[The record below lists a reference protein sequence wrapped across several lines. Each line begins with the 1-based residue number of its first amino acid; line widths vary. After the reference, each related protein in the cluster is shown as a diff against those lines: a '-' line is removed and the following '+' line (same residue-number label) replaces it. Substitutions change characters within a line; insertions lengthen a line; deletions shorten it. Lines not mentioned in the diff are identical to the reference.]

1 MKPKLKR
8 ALQNTALVVVTFV
21 LCFVVLEVVLRLA
34 GYGKVEVYEPH
45 PTLYWRNKPNQD
57 AFTTINRKPF
67 HVNSKGTRGPEFTE
81 EKPPNTIRIIT
92 LGDST
97 TFGWGL
103 ADDETWPA
111 KLEEYLQKEVGAD
124 KEIEVINAGVN
135 SWSYA
140 QMYVYFRDYAVDYD
154 PDFVILA
161 EANLWT
167 QFSEKNS
174 PEFVESFLRRV
185 WIKNLLRRSAIY
197 HFFLEVQMRNL
208 YARVRAR
215 FIPVDPANDTFLKEQ
230 QQEDPAAFF
239 QDSMEKLVQTA
250 RSNNITPII
259 AFLPNL
265 HDFQHTN
272 NMALKAKLQATQKL
286 DVPFVDLRPEIRPK
300 GESVYLEGDLSHF
313 TEEGNEIIARKI
325 AETML
330 PMINP

>member
-8 ALQNTALVVVTFV
+8 FLQNSALVIGTF
-21 LCFVVLEVVLRLA
+21 LFCFVALELLLRVA

-57 AFTTINRKPF
+57 AFTTINRRPF
-67 HVNSKGTRGPEFTE
+67 HVNSKATRGPEFSE
-81 EKPPNTIRIIT
+81 EKSPNTIRIIT

-97 TFGWGL
+97 TFGWGM
-103 ADDETWPA
+103 ADDQTWPA
-111 KLEEYLQKEVGAD
+111 KLEQYLQAEIKG

-140 QMYVYFRDYAVDYD
+140 QMFVYFRDYAIQYD

-161 EANLWT
+161 EANQWT

-174 PEFVESFLRRV
+174 PEFVKSFLRRV
-185 WIKNLLRRSAIY
+185 WFKNLLRRSAIY
-197 HFFLEVQMRNL
+197 HYFLEVKLRDL
-208 YARVRAR
+208 YTKARAR
-215 FIPVDPANDTFLKEQ
+215 FIPVDAANDTFLKEQ

-239 QDSMEKLVQTA
+239 QNTMEDLIHLA
-250 RSNNITPII
+250 RTNKIQPII
-259 AFLPNL
+259 VFLPNL

-272 NMALKAKLQATQKL
+272 NLALRAKLQATQKL
-286 DVPFVDLRPEIRPK
+286 DVPFVDLRPEIRPR
-300 GESVYLEGDLSHF
+300 GEEVYLEGDLSHF

-325 AETML
+325 ADTML
-330 PMINP
+330 PMLK

>member
-8 ALQNTALVVVTFV
+8 FLQNSALVLVTFI
-21 LCFVVLEVVLRLA
+21 LCFVALELVLRFA

-57 AFTTINRKPF
+57 AFTTINNKPF
-67 HVNSKGTRGPEFTE
+67 RTNSKGTRGPEFSE
-81 EKPPNTIRIIT
+81 QKPPNTIRVIT

-111 KLEEYLQKEVGAD
+111 KLEEYLQAGIGESKDV
-124 KEIEVINAGVN
+124 EVINAGVN

-140 QMYVYFRDYAVDYD
+140 QMFVYFRDYAVEYD

-174 PEFVESFLRRV
+174 PEFVQSFLRRV
-185 WIKNLLRRSAIY
+185 WFKNLMRRSAIF
-197 HFFLEVQMRNL
+197 HFFLEVKLRDL
-208 YARVRAR
+208 YARTRQY

-239 QDSMEKLVQTA
+239 QESMENLVQLA
-250 RSNNITPII
+250 RSNNIQPVI

-272 NMALKAKLQATQKL
+272 NLALKAKLQATKKL
-286 DVPFVDLRPEIRPK
+286 DVPFVDLRPEIRPR
-300 GESVYLEGDLSHF
+300 GEEVYLEGDLSHF

-325 AETML
+325 ADTML
-330 PMINP
+330 PMIK